1 MTTVINAVPSNVVE
15 VLGSNNSILAVV
27 VVAVILGLSMNALGD
42 KAATIKSLLQNLND
56 IVQVYMDFLINKVS
70 PIAIFCM
77 LARTFATYGTEYIR
91 PTLTFMIAT
100 IFISLALVVTIYP
113 IGIFL
118 LTGLNPFKFAKKIFK
133 VGMFAAATQSSA
145 ATLPLNRKTCM
156 EELGC
161 SKEISSFVLPMGMT
175 INMNGTTAMHMVAIT
190 FIATAAG
197 INITPTQLITA
208 ASPTQKVGGTAS
220 SKLPKVTHAV
230 KMESLLDAFSFDEL
244 RDFDRRVREAGVEP
258 EYVVEIKI
266 DGLSCSLEYENG
278 QLVRAST
285 RGDGVVGEDVTANV
299 RAIRSI
305 PKTLKDAPEFL
316 EVRGEVYMPHEAFQ
330 HLCAEQELQGAA
342 PFKNPRNAAAGSL
355 RQKDARITGSRGL
368 SIFVFNVQ
376 QIRGKTLTKH
386 SESLDYLKSLGLPVS
401 PRYHVVHDIE
411 DAIAEIENIGQNRS
425 KLDFDMDGAVIKVND
440 FAQRELMGSTNKFP
454 RWAIAFKYPPEVK
467 ETTLRSIEVAVG
479 RTGVLT
485 PTACFDPV
493 FLAGT
498 TVARATL
505 HNEDFIRQFG
515 LCIGDTI
522 QVRKAGD
529 IIPEVIGVTHH
540 AEGAEPYTMPTVC
553 PSCGAPV
560 VHLEDEAALR
570 CVNPECPAQAL
581 RNIIH
586 FASRD
591 AMDIEGLGEAVATQL
606 VEKELVH
613 SAADIYT
620 LTREQLLELDKFKEK
635 SADNLLQAITASKQN
650 NLDKLLFG
658 FGIRN
663 IGDKAA
669 ALLAEHFGTL
679 QAIREAT
686 AEQISQ
692 IDGFGGVMAQS
703 VVEFFAKEGT
713 TDLVHRL
720 ADAGVNM
727 QWKGEPKGD
736 KLAGKTLVVT
746 GTLETLSR
754 NEAEALIVKNGG
766 KASGSVSKK
775 TAYVVAGAAAG
786 SKLTKAQALGV
797 PVLTEQE
804 FLAMLQDAPAEQETT

>member
-1 MTTVINAVPSNVVE
+1 MLDLEQARQRVQELRTVIE
-15 VLGSNNSILAVV
+15 KNNRLYYDQDAPE
-27 VVAVILGLSMNALGD
+27 LEDFEYDALTREL
-42 KAATIKSLLQNLND
+42 KELEAA
-56 IVQVYMDFLINKVS
+56 
-70 PIAIFCM
+70 
-77 LARTFATYGTEYIR
+77 
-91 PTLTFMIAT
+91 
-100 IFISLALVVTIYP
+100 YP
-113 IGIFL
+113 
-118 LTGLNPFKFAKKIFK
+118 
-133 VGMFAAATQSSA
+133 
-145 ATLPLNRKTCM
+145 
-156 EELGC
+156 EL
-161 SKEISSFVLPMGMT
+161 
-175 INMNGTTAMHMVAIT
+175 
-190 FIATAAG
+190 
-197 INITPTQLITA
+197 ITP
-208 ASPTQKVGGTAS
+208 ASPTQHVGGTPSGRFA
-220 SKLPKVTHAV
+220 KVTHTV
-230 KMESLLDAFSFDEL
+230 KMESLLDAFSYDEL
-244 RDFDRRVREAGVEP
+244 RDFDRRVQEAGIEP

-278 QLVRAST
+278 ELVRAST

-299 RAIRSI
+299 RAIKKI
-305 PKTLKDAPEFL
+305 PKHLKNAPAFL

-330 HLCAEQELQGAA
+330 HLCAEQELQGTA

-355 RQKDARITGSRGL
+355 RQKDPKITGGRGL

-376 QIRGKTLTKH
+376 QIRGKELTTH
-386 SESLDYLKSLGLPVS
+386 AESLDYLKSLGLPVS
-401 PRYHVVHDIE
+401 PRYHIVHNIE
-411 DAIAEIENIGQNRS
+411 DAIAEIEQIGQNRS
-425 KLDFDMDGAVIKVND
+425 KLDFDMDGAVIKVNR
-440 FAQRELMGSTNKFP
+440 FAQRDLMGSTNKFP

-485 PTACFDPV
+485 PTACFDPI

-505 HNEDFIRQFG
+505 HNEDFIHQFG
-515 LCIGDTI
+515 LRIGDTI

-540 AEGAEPYTMPTVC
+540 AEDADPYEMPTVC

-560 VHLEDEAALR
+560 VHLEDESALR
-570 CVNPECPAQAL
+570 CINPECPAQAL
-581 RNIIH
+581 RNLIH

-591 AMDIEGLGEAVATQL
+591 AMDIDGLGTAVATQL
-606 VEKELVH
+606 VEKGLVH
-613 SAADIYT
+613 SVADLYA
-620 LTREQLLELDKFKEK
+620 LTQEQLLTLDKFKEK
-635 SADNLLQAITASKQN
+635 SADNLHKAIERSKEN

-679 QAIREAT
+679 EAIREAGVE
-686 AEQISQ
+686 AISE

-703 VVEFFAKEGT
+703 IVEFFAKDGT
-713 TDLVHRL
+713 ADVVHRL

-727 QWKGEPKGD
+727 KWKGEPKGD

-754 NEAEALIVKNGG
+754 SEAEALIVRNGG

-775 TAYVVAGAAAG
+775 TSYVVAGAAAG
-786 SKLTKAQALGV
+786 SKLTKAQSLGV
-797 PVLTEQE
+797 PVLTEEE
-804 FLAMLQDAPAEQETT
+804 FLAMLRDE

>member
-1 MTTVINAVPSNVVE
+1 MELEQAQKRVE
-15 VLGSNNSILAVV
+15 ELR
-27 VVAVILGLSMNALGD
+27 AVIEKNNRLYYDQDAPELEDYQYDALTRELRELE
-42 KAATIKSLLQNLND
+42 AAFPQL
-56 IVQVYMDFLINKVS
+56 VS
-70 PIAIFCM
+70 E
-77 LARTFATYGTEYIR
+77 T
-91 PTLTFMIAT
+91 
-100 IFISLALVVTIYP
+100 
-113 IGIFL
+113 
-118 LTGLNPFKFAKKIFK
+118 
-133 VGMFAAATQSSA
+133 
-145 ATLPLNRKTCM
+145 
-156 EELGC
+156 
-161 SKEISSFVLPMGMT
+161 
-175 INMNGTTAMHMVAIT
+175 
-190 FIATAAG
+190 
-197 INITPTQLITA
+197 
-208 ASPTQKVGGTAS
+208 SPTQHVGGTAS
-220 SKLPKVTHAV
+220 SRFAKVTHAV
-230 KMESLLDAFSFDEL
+230 KMESLLDAFSYEEL
-244 RDFDRRVREAGVEP
+244 RDFDRRVRDAGIQP

-278 QLVRAST
+278 TLVRAST
-285 RGDGVVGEDVTANV
+285 RGDGLVGEDVTANV
-299 RAIRSI
+299 MAIRRV
-305 PKTLKDAPEFL
+305 PKQLKDAPEYL
-316 EVRGEVYMPHEAFQ
+316 EVRGEVYMPHQAFQ
-330 HLCAEQELQGAA
+330 KLCAEQELQGAA

-355 RQKDARITGSRGL
+355 RQKDAKVTAGRGL

-376 QIRGKTLTKH
+376 QIRGKTLSSH
-386 SESLDYLKSLGLPVS
+386 AESLDYLKSLGLPVS
-401 PRYHVVHDIE
+401 PRYHVVRDIE
-411 DAIAEIENIGQNRS
+411 DAIQEIEQIGQNRA
-425 KLDFDMDGAVIKVND
+425 KLDFDMDGAVIKINAFD
-440 FAQRELMGSTNKFP
+440 QRGLLGSTNKFP

-498 TVARATL
+498 TVGRATL
-505 HNEDFIRQFG
+505 HNEDFIRQLG

-529 IIPEVIGVTHH
+529 IIPEVIAVTAH
-540 AEGAEPYTMPTVC
+540 AQDAQPYQMPAVC

-591 AMDIEGLGEAVATQL
+591 AMDIDGLGTAVATQL
-606 VEKELVH
+606 VSKGMVH
-613 SAADIYT
+613 SAADLYT
-620 LTREQLLELDKFKEK
+620 LKLEQLLTLDKFKEK
-635 SADNLLQAITASKQN
+635 SATNLLQAIQHSKQN

-669 ALLAEHFGTL
+669 ALLAEHFGSM

-686 AEQISQ
+686 AEQIGE

-703 VVEFFAKEGT
+703 VLEFFAKEGT
-713 TDLVHRL
+713 ADLVHRL
-720 ADAGVNM
+720 ADCGVNM

-754 NEAEALIVKNGG
+754 SEAEALIVKNGG

-775 TAYVVAGAAAG
+775 TSYVVAGAAAG

-804 FLAMLQDAPAEQETT
+804 FLGMLE

>member
-1 MTTVINAVPSNVVE
+1 ME
-15 VLGSNNSILAVV
+15 LE
-27 VVAVILGLSMNALGD
+27 
-42 KAATIKSLLQNLND
+42 Q
-56 IVQVYMDFLINKVS
+56 
-70 PIAIFCM
+70 
-77 LARTFATYGTEYIR
+77 
-91 PTLTFMIAT
+91 
-100 IFISLALVVTIYP
+100 
-113 IGIFL
+113 
-118 LTGLNPFKFAKKIFK
+118 AKKRVKELRAIIEKNNRLYYDQDAPELEDFEYDALTRELK
-133 VGMFAAATQSSA
+133 ELEARFPQLVTAT
-145 ATLPLNRKTCM
+145 
-156 EELGC
+156 
-161 SKEISSFVLPMGMT
+161 
-175 INMNGTTAMHMVAIT
+175 
-190 FIATAAG
+190 
-197 INITPTQLITA
+197 
-208 ASPTQKVGGTAS
+208 SPTQKVGGTAS

-316 EVRGEVYMPHEAFQ
+316 EVRGEVYMPHKAFQ

-401 PRYHVVHDIE
+401 PRYHVVRDIE
-411 DAIAEIENIGQNRS
+411 DAIAEIENIGQNRA

-454 RWAIAFKYPPEVK
+454 RWA
-467 ETTLRSIEVAVG
+467 
-479 RTGVLT
+479 
-485 PTACFDPV
+485 
-493 FLAGT
+493 GT
-498 TVARATL
+498 KVARATL

-686 AEQISQ
+686 AEQISE

>member
-1 MTTVINAVPSNVVE
+1 MELEQAKKRVEELRTVIE
-15 VLGSNNSILAVV
+15 KNNRLYYDQDAPE
-27 VVAVILGLSMNALGD
+27 LEDFEYDALTREL
-42 KAATIKSLLQNLND
+42 KELEAQ
-56 IVQVYMDFLINKVS
+56 F
-70 PIAIFCM
+70 P
-77 LARTFATYGTEYIR
+77 E
-91 PTLTFMIAT
+91 
-100 IFISLALVVTIYP
+100 LV
-113 IGIFL
+113 
-118 LTGLNPFKFAKKIFK
+118 
-133 VGMFAAATQSSA
+133 
-145 ATLPLNRKTCM
+145 
-156 EELGC
+156 
-161 SKEISSFVLPMGMT
+161 
-175 INMNGTTAMHMVAIT
+175 
-190 FIATAAG
+190 
-197 INITPTQLITA
+197 TPT
-208 ASPTQKVGGTAS
+208 SPTQHVGGTPSGRFA
-220 SKLPKVTHAV
+220 KVTHAV
-230 KMESLLDAFSFDEL
+230 KMESLLDAFSFEEL

-278 QLVRAST
+278 MLVRAST

-299 RAIRSI
+299 KAIKRI
-305 PKTLKDAPEFL
+305 PKQLKNAPEFL
-316 EVRGEVYMPHEAFQ
+316 EVRGEVYMPHEAFR

-355 RQKDARITGSRGL
+355 RQKDAKITGSRGL

-376 QIRGKTLTKH
+376 QIHGKELTTH
-386 SESLDYLKSLGLPVS
+386 AESLDYLKSLGLPVS

-411 DAIAEIENIGQNRS
+411 TAIAEIEQIGQSRS
-425 KLDFDMDGAVIKVND
+425 TLDFDMDGAVIKVND
-440 FAQRELMGSTNKFP
+440 FAQRDRMGSTNKFP

-505 HNEDFIRQFG
+505 HNEDFIRQLG

-529 IIPEVIGVTHH
+529 IIPEVIGVIRHE
-540 AEGAEPYTMPTVC
+540 AEAQPYQMPEVC

-570 CVNPECPAQAL
+570 CVNPECPAQSL

-591 AMDIEGLGEAVATQL
+591 AMDIDGLGAAVAAQL
-606 VEKELVH
+606 VEKGLVH
-613 SAADIYT
+613 SAADLYDLT
-620 LTREQLLELDKFKEK
+620 LEQLLTLEKFKEK
-635 SADNLLQAITASKQN
+635 SATNLLQAIENSKQN

-669 ALLAEHFGTL
+669 ALLAEHFGSL
-679 QAIREAT
+679 EAIREAT
-686 AEQISQ
+686 EEQISE

-703 VVEFFAKEGT
+703 VTEFFAKDGT
-713 TDLVHRL
+713 TDLIHRL
-720 ADAGVNM
+720 ADAGLNM

-775 TAYVVAGAAAG
+775 TAYVVAGTAAG

-797 PVLTEQE
+797 PVLTEEE
-804 FLAMLQDAPAEQETT
+804 FLAMLRDDEPTPEA

>member
-1 MTTVINAVPSNVVE
+1 MELEQAQKRVE
-15 VLGSNNSILAVV
+15 ELR
-27 VVAVILGLSMNALGD
+27 AVIEKNNRLYYDQDAPELEDYQYDALTRELRELE
-42 KAATIKSLLQNLND
+42 AAFPQL
-56 IVQVYMDFLINKVS
+56 VS
-70 PIAIFCM
+70 E
-77 LARTFATYGTEYIR
+77 T
-91 PTLTFMIAT
+91 
-100 IFISLALVVTIYP
+100 
-113 IGIFL
+113 
-118 LTGLNPFKFAKKIFK
+118 
-133 VGMFAAATQSSA
+133 
-145 ATLPLNRKTCM
+145 
-156 EELGC
+156 
-161 SKEISSFVLPMGMT
+161 
-175 INMNGTTAMHMVAIT
+175 
-190 FIATAAG
+190 
-197 INITPTQLITA
+197 
-208 ASPTQKVGGTAS
+208 SPTQHVGGTAS
-220 SKLPKVTHAV
+220 SRFAKVTHAV
-230 KMESLLDAFSFDEL
+230 KMESLLDAFSYEEL
-244 RDFDRRVREAGVEP
+244 RDFDRRVRDAGIQP

-278 QLVRAST
+278 TLVRAST
-285 RGDGVVGEDVTANV
+285 RGDGLVGEDVTANV
-299 RAIRSI
+299 MAIRRV
-305 PKTLKDAPEFL
+305 PKQLKDAPEYL
-316 EVRGEVYMPHEAFQ
+316 EVRGEVYMPHQAFQ
-330 HLCAEQELQGAA
+330 KLCAEQELQGAA

-355 RQKDARITGSRGL
+355 RQKDAKVTAGRGL

-376 QIRGKTLTKH
+376 QIRGKTLSSH
-386 SESLDYLKSLGLPVS
+386 AESLDYLKSLGLPVS
-401 PRYHVVHDIE
+401 PRYHVVRDIE
-411 DAIAEIENIGQNRS
+411 DAIQEIEQIGQNRA
-425 KLDFDMDGAVIKVND
+425 KLDFDMDGAVIKVNAFD
-440 FAQRELMGSTNKFP
+440 QRGLLGSTNKFP

-485 PTACFDPV
+485 PTACFDPI

-498 TVARATL
+498 TVGRATL
-505 HNEDFIRQFG
+505 HNEDFIRQLG

-529 IIPEVIGVTHH
+529 IIPEVIAVTAH
-540 AEGAEPYTMPTVC
+540 AQDAQPYQMPAVC

-591 AMDIEGLGEAVATQL
+591 AMDIDGLGTAVATQL
-606 VEKELVH
+606 VSKGMVH
-613 SAADIYT
+613 SAADLYI
-620 LTREQLLELDKFKEK
+620 LKLEQLLTLDKFKEK
-635 SADNLLQAITASKQN
+635 SATNLLQAIQHSKQN

-669 ALLAEHFGTL
+669 ALLAEHFGSI

-686 AEQISQ
+686 AEQIGE

-703 VVEFFAKEGT
+703 VLEFFAKEGT
-713 TDLVHRL
+713 ADLVHRL
-720 ADAGVNM
+720 ADCGVNM

-754 NEAEALIVKNGG
+754 SEAEALIVKNGG

-775 TAYVVAGAAAG
+775 TSYVVAGAAAG

-804 FLAMLQDAPAEQETT
+804 FLAMLE

>member
-1 MTTVINAVPSNVVE
+1 MELEQAQKRVE
-15 VLGSNNSILAVV
+15 ELR
-27 VVAVILGLSMNALGD
+27 AVIEKNNRLYYDQDAPELEDYQYDALTRELRELE
-42 KAATIKSLLQNLND
+42 AAFPQL
-56 IVQVYMDFLINKVS
+56 VS
-70 PIAIFCM
+70 E
-77 LARTFATYGTEYIR
+77 T
-91 PTLTFMIAT
+91 
-100 IFISLALVVTIYP
+100 
-113 IGIFL
+113 
-118 LTGLNPFKFAKKIFK
+118 
-133 VGMFAAATQSSA
+133 
-145 ATLPLNRKTCM
+145 
-156 EELGC
+156 
-161 SKEISSFVLPMGMT
+161 
-175 INMNGTTAMHMVAIT
+175 
-190 FIATAAG
+190 
-197 INITPTQLITA
+197 
-208 ASPTQKVGGTAS
+208 SPTQHVGGTAS
-220 SKLPKVTHAV
+220 SRFAKVTHAV
-230 KMESLLDAFSFDEL
+230 KMESLLDAFSYEEL
-244 RDFDRRVREAGVEP
+244 RDFDRRVRDAGIQP

-278 QLVRAST
+278 TLVRAST
-285 RGDGVVGEDVTANV
+285 RGDGLVGEDVTANV
-299 RAIRSI
+299 MAIRRV
-305 PKTLKDAPEFL
+305 PKQLKDAPEYL
-316 EVRGEVYMPHEAFQ
+316 EVRGEVYMPHQAFQ
-330 HLCAEQELQGAA
+330 KLCAEQELLGAA

-355 RQKDARITGSRGL
+355 RQKDAKVTAGRGL

-376 QIRGKTLTKH
+376 QIRGKTLSSH
-386 SESLDYLKSLGLPVS
+386 AESLDYLKSLGLPVS
-401 PRYHVVHDIE
+401 PRYHVVRDIE
-411 DAIAEIENIGQNRS
+411 DAIQEIEQIGQNRA
-425 KLDFDMDGAVIKVND
+425 KLDFDMDGAVIKINAFD
-440 FAQRELMGSTNKFP
+440 QRGLLGSTNKFP

-498 TVARATL
+498 TVGRATL
-505 HNEDFIRQFG
+505 HNEDFIRQLG

-529 IIPEVIGVTHH
+529 IIPEVIAVTAH
-540 AEGAEPYTMPTVC
+540 AQDAQPYQMPAVC

-591 AMDIEGLGEAVATQL
+591 AMDIDGLGTAVATQL
-606 VEKELVH
+606 VSKGMVH
-613 SAADIYT
+613 SAADLYT
-620 LTREQLLELDKFKEK
+620 LKLEQLLTLDKFKEK
-635 SADNLLQAITASKQN
+635 SATNLLQAIQHSKQN

-669 ALLAEHFGTL
+669 ALLAEHFGSM

-686 AEQISQ
+686 AEQIGE

-703 VVEFFAKEGT
+703 VLEFFAKEGT
-713 TDLVHRL
+713 ADLVHRL
-720 ADAGVNM
+720 ADCGVNM

-754 NEAEALIVKNGG
+754 SEAEALIVKNGG

-775 TAYVVAGAAAG
+775 TSYVVAGAAAG

-804 FLAMLQDAPAEQETT
+804 FLAMLE

>member
-1 MTTVINAVPSNVVE
+1 MELEQAQKRVE
-15 VLGSNNSILAVV
+15 ELR
-27 VVAVILGLSMNALGD
+27 AVIEKNNRLYYDQDAPELEDYQYDALTRELRELE
-42 KAATIKSLLQNLND
+42 AAFPQL
-56 IVQVYMDFLINKVS
+56 VS
-70 PIAIFCM
+70 E
-77 LARTFATYGTEYIR
+77 T
-91 PTLTFMIAT
+91 
-100 IFISLALVVTIYP
+100 
-113 IGIFL
+113 
-118 LTGLNPFKFAKKIFK
+118 
-133 VGMFAAATQSSA
+133 
-145 ATLPLNRKTCM
+145 
-156 EELGC
+156 
-161 SKEISSFVLPMGMT
+161 
-175 INMNGTTAMHMVAIT
+175 
-190 FIATAAG
+190 
-197 INITPTQLITA
+197 
-208 ASPTQKVGGTAS
+208 SPTQHVGGTAS
-220 SKLPKVTHAV
+220 SRFAKVTHAV
-230 KMESLLDAFSFDEL
+230 KMESLLDAFSYEEL
-244 RDFDRRVREAGVEP
+244 RDFDRRVRDAGIQP

-278 QLVRAST
+278 TLVRAST
-285 RGDGVVGEDVTANV
+285 RGDGLVGEDVTANV
-299 RAIRSI
+299 MAIRRV
-305 PKTLKDAPEFL
+305 PKQLKDAPEYL
-316 EVRGEVYMPHEAFQ
+316 EVRGEVYMPHQAFQ
-330 HLCAEQELQGAA
+330 KLCAEQELQGAA

-355 RQKDARITGSRGL
+355 RQKDAKVTAGRGL

-376 QIRGKTLTKH
+376 QIRGKTLSSH
-386 SESLDYLKSLGLPVS
+386 AESLDYLKSLGLPVS
-401 PRYHVVHDIE
+401 PRYHVVRDIE
-411 DAIAEIENIGQNRS
+411 DAIQEIEQIGQNRA
-425 KLDFDMDGAVIKVND
+425 KLDFDMDGAVIKVNAFD
-440 FAQRELMGSTNKFP
+440 QRGLLGSTNKFP

-498 TVARATL
+498 TVGRATL
-505 HNEDFIRQFG
+505 HNEDFIRQLG
-515 LCIGDTI
+515 LCIGDSI

-529 IIPEVIGVTHH
+529 IIPEVIAVTAH
-540 AEGAEPYTMPTVC
+540 AQDAQPYQMPAVC

-560 VHLEDEAALR
+560 VRLEDEAALR

-591 AMDIEGLGEAVATQL
+591 AMDIDGLGTAVATQL
-606 VEKELVH
+606 VSKGMVH
-613 SAADIYT
+613 SAADLYT
-620 LTREQLLELDKFKEK
+620 LTLEQLLTLDKFKEK
-635 SADNLLQAITASKQN
+635 SATNLLQAIQHSKQN

-669 ALLAEHFGTL
+669 ALLAEHFGSM

-686 AEQISQ
+686 AEQIGE

-703 VVEFFAKEGT
+703 VLEFFAKEGT
-713 TDLVHRL
+713 ADLVHRL
-720 ADAGVNM
+720 ADCGVNM

-754 NEAEALIVKNGG
+754 SEAEALIVKNGG

-775 TAYVVAGAAAG
+775 TSYVVAGAAAG
-786 SKLTKAQALGV
+786 SKLTKGQALGV

-804 FLAMLQDAPAEQETT
+804 FLAMLE

>member
-1 MTTVINAVPSNVVE
+1 M
-15 VLGSNNSILAVV
+15 
-27 VVAVILGLSMNALGD
+27 
-42 KAATIKSLLQNLND
+42 
-56 IVQVYMDFLINKVS
+56 
-70 PIAIFCM
+70 
-77 LARTFATYGTEYIR
+77 
-91 PTLTFMIAT
+91 
-100 IFISLALVVTIYP
+100 
-113 IGIFL
+113 
-118 LTGLNPFKFAKKIFK
+118 
-133 VGMFAAATQSSA
+133 
-145 ATLPLNRKTCM
+145 M
-156 EELGC
+156 EENKLPARADEAQ
-161 SKEISSFVLPMGMT
+161 SEIAALRKELEYHARKYYVEDAPEISDYEYDRMFRRL
-175 INMNGTTAMHMVAIT
+175 
-190 FIATAAG
+190 
-197 INITPTQLITA
+197 TQLEERFPQLRTPD
-208 ASPTQKVGGTAS
+208 SPTVRVGGEAL
-220 SKLPKVTHAV
+220 SKFRKVTHAV
-230 KMESLLDAFSFDEL
+230 RMGSLTDVFSYDEVAQ
-244 RDFDRRVREAGVEP
+244 FCAATAGHGGYSVEC
-258 EYVVEIKI
+258 KI
-266 DGLSCSLEYENG
+266 DGLSVSLVYEG
-278 QLVRAST
+278 GAFVLGST
-285 RGDGVVGEDVTANV
+285 RGDGLVGEDVTENLRTVAD
-299 RAIRSI
+299 I
-305 PKTLKDAPEFL
+305 PQTIPYTGHL

-330 HLCAEQELQGAA
+330 KLCAEQELQGAA

-355 RQKDARITGSRGL
+355 RQKDAKITGSRGL

-376 QIRGKTLTKH
+376 QIRGKELTRH
-386 SESLDYLKSLGLPVS
+386 SDSLDYLKSLGLPVS

-411 DAIAEIENIGQNRS
+411 QAIAEIEQIGQNRS

-440 FAQRELMGSTNKFP
+440 FAQREQMGSTNKFP

-529 IIPEVIGVTHH
+529 IIPEVIGVTRH
-540 AEGAEPYTMPTVC
+540 AEDAQPYEMPTVC

-591 AMDIEGLGEAVATQL
+591 AMDIDGLGTAVATQL
-606 VEKELVH
+606 VEKDMVH
-613 SAADIYT
+613 SAADIYA
-620 LTREQLLELDKFKEK
+620 LSREQLLTLDKFKEK
-635 SADNLLQAITASKQN
+635 SADNLLNAIQRSKEN

-669 ALLAEHFGTL
+669 ALLAEHFGSL
-679 QAIREAT
+679 QAIREAD
-686 AEQISQ
+686 AAAISE

-775 TAYVVAGAAAG
+775 TSYVVAGTAAG

-797 PVLTEQE
+797 PVLTEAE
-804 FLAMLQDAPAEQETT
+804 FLDLLKEE

>member
-1 MTTVINAVPSNVVE
+1 MELEQARKRVE
-15 VLGSNNSILAVV
+15 ELR
-27 VVAVILGLSMNALGD
+27 AVIEKNNRLYYDQDAPELEDFEYDALTREL
-42 KAATIKSLLQNLND
+42 KELEAQ
-56 IVQVYMDFLINKVS
+56 Y
-70 PIAIFCM
+70 P
-77 LARTFATYGTEYIR
+77 E
-91 PTLTFMIAT
+91 
-100 IFISLALVVTIYP
+100 LV
-113 IGIFL
+113 
-118 LTGLNPFKFAKKIFK
+118 
-133 VGMFAAATQSSA
+133 
-145 ATLPLNRKTCM
+145 
-156 EELGC
+156 
-161 SKEISSFVLPMGMT
+161 
-175 INMNGTTAMHMVAIT
+175 
-190 FIATAAG
+190 
-197 INITPTQLITA
+197 TA
-208 ASPTQKVGGTAS
+208 ASPTQHVGGTPS
-220 SKLPKVTHAV
+220 GRFQKVTHAV
-230 KMESLLDAFSFDEL
+230 KMESLLDAFSYDEL
-244 RDFDRRVREAGVEP
+244 RDFDRRVRDAGIEP

-278 QLVRAST
+278 ELVRAST

-299 RAIRSI
+299 RAIKKI
-305 PKTLKDAPEFL
+305 PKKLKNAPEFL
-316 EVRGEVYMPHEAFQ
+316 EVRGEVYMPHEAFR

-355 RQKDARITGSRGL
+355 RQKDAKITGSRGL

-376 QIRGKTLTKH
+376 QVRGKELSTH
-386 SESLDYLKSLGLPVS
+386 AESLDYLKSLGLPVS

-411 DAIAEIENIGQNRS
+411 DAIREIGQNRS

-440 FAQRELMGSTNKFP
+440 FAQRAQMGSTNKFP

-529 IIPEVIGVTHH
+529 IIPEVIGVVHH
-540 AEGAEPYTMPTVC
+540 PEDAAPYQMPEVC

-570 CVNPECPAQAL
+570 CVNPECPAQSL

-591 AMDIEGLGEAVATQL
+591 AMDIDGLGTAVATQL
-606 VEKELVH
+606 VDKGLVH
-613 SAADIYT
+613 SAADLYDLT
-620 LTREQLLELDKFKEK
+620 LEQLLTLEKFKEK
-635 SADNLLQAITASKQN
+635 SATNLLHAIENSKQN

-679 QAIREAT
+679 EAIREADIKT
-686 AEQISQ
+686 ISE
-692 IDGFGGVMAQS
+692 IDGFGGVMGQS
-703 VVEFFAKEGT
+703 VVEFFAKDGT

-727 QWKGEPKGD
+727 TWKGEPKGD

-746 GTLETLSR
+746 GTLESLSR

-775 TAYVVAGAAAG
+775 TAYVVAGTAAG
-786 SKLTKAQALGV
+786 SKLTKAQTLGV
-797 PVLTEQE
+797 PVLTEAE
-804 FLAMLQDAPAEQETT
+804 FLAMLRDEPEA

>member
-1 MTTVINAVPSNVVE
+1 MELEQAQKRVE
-15 VLGSNNSILAVV
+15 ELR
-27 VVAVILGLSMNALGD
+27 AVIEKNNRLYYDQDAPELEDYQYDALTRELRELE
-42 KAATIKSLLQNLND
+42 AAFPQL
-56 IVQVYMDFLINKVS
+56 VS
-70 PIAIFCM
+70 E
-77 LARTFATYGTEYIR
+77 T
-91 PTLTFMIAT
+91 
-100 IFISLALVVTIYP
+100 
-113 IGIFL
+113 
-118 LTGLNPFKFAKKIFK
+118 
-133 VGMFAAATQSSA
+133 
-145 ATLPLNRKTCM
+145 
-156 EELGC
+156 
-161 SKEISSFVLPMGMT
+161 
-175 INMNGTTAMHMVAIT
+175 
-190 FIATAAG
+190 
-197 INITPTQLITA
+197 
-208 ASPTQKVGGTAS
+208 SPTQHVGGTAS
-220 SKLPKVTHAV
+220 SRFAKVTHAV
-230 KMESLLDAFSFDEL
+230 KMESLLDAFSYEEL
-244 RDFDRRVREAGVEP
+244 RDFDRRVRDAGIQP

-278 QLVRAST
+278 TLVRAST
-285 RGDGVVGEDVTANV
+285 RGDGLVGEDVTANV
-299 RAIRSI
+299 MAIRRV
-305 PKTLKDAPEFL
+305 PKQLKDAPEYL
-316 EVRGEVYMPHEAFQ
+316 EVRGEVYMPHQAFQ
-330 HLCAEQELQGAA
+330 KLCAEQELQGAA

-355 RQKDARITGSRGL
+355 RQKDAKVTAGRGL

-376 QIRGKTLTKH
+376 QIRGKTLSSH
-386 SESLDYLKSLGLPVS
+386 AESLDYLKSLGLPVS
-401 PRYHVVHDIE
+401 PRYHVVRDIE
-411 DAIAEIENIGQNRS
+411 DAIQEIEQIGQNRA
-425 KLDFDMDGAVIKVND
+425 KLDFDMDGAVIKINAFD
-440 FAQRELMGSTNKFP
+440 QRGLLGSTNKFP

-498 TVARATL
+498 TVGRATL
-505 HNEDFIRQFG
+505 HNEDFIRQLG

-529 IIPEVIGVTHH
+529 IIPEVIAVTAH
-540 AEGAEPYTMPTVC
+540 AQDAQSYQMPAVC

-591 AMDIEGLGEAVATQL
+591 AMDIDGLGTAVATQL
-606 VEKELVH
+606 VSKGMVH
-613 SAADIYT
+613 SAADLYT
-620 LTREQLLELDKFKEK
+620 LTLEQLLTLDKFKEK
-635 SADNLLQAITASKQN
+635 SATNLLQAIQHSKQN

-669 ALLAEHFGTL
+669 ALLAEHFGSM

-686 AEQISQ
+686 AEQIGE

-703 VVEFFAKEGT
+703 VLEFFAKEGT
-713 TDLVHRL
+713 ADLVHRL
-720 ADAGVNM
+720 ADCGVNM

-754 NEAEALIVKNGG
+754 SEAETLIVKNGG

-775 TAYVVAGAAAG
+775 TSYVVAGAAAG

-804 FLAMLQDAPAEQETT
+804 FLAMLE

>member
-1 MTTVINAVPSNVVE
+1 MIQNQPKHTNENDFKPAENLIYTKRTPLRNAPQCGILIKMDFVPHLQFAVPTRQRKMESGSVE
-15 VLGSNNSILAVV
+15 NLELEQAAKRVEELR
-27 VVAVILGLSMNALGD
+27 AVIEKNNRLYYDQDAPELEDFEYDALTREL
-42 KAATIKSLLQNLND
+42 KALEAQFP
-56 IVQVYMDFLINKVS
+56 Q
-70 PIAIFCM
+70 
-77 LARTFATYGTEYIR
+77 
-91 PTLTFMIAT
+91 
-100 IFISLALVVTIYP
+100 LV
-113 IGIFL
+113 
-118 LTGLNPFKFAKKIFK
+118 
-133 VGMFAAATQSSA
+133 
-145 ATLPLNRKTCM
+145 
-156 EELGC
+156 
-161 SKEISSFVLPMGMT
+161 
-175 INMNGTTAMHMVAIT
+175 TAS
-190 FIATAAG
+190 
-197 INITPTQLITA
+197 
-208 ASPTQKVGGTAS
+208 SPTQKVGGTAS
-220 SKLPKVTHAV
+220 SKLPKVPHAV

-278 QLVRAST
+278 ELVRAST

-305 PKTLKDAPEFL
+305 PKKLKDAPEFL

-330 HLCAEQELQGAA
+330 KLCAEQELQGAA

-355 RQKDARITGSRGL
+355 RQKDAKITGKRGL

-411 DAIAEIENIGQNRS
+411 AAIAEIEQIGQNRA

-440 FAQRELMGSTNKFP
+440 FAQRDLMGSTNKFP

-467 ETTLRSIEVAVG
+467 ETTLRGIEVAVG

-515 LCIGDTI
+515 LRIGDTI

-540 AEGAEPYTMPTVC
+540 AEDAEPYEMPKVC

-570 CVNPECPAQAL
+570 CVNPECPAQSL

-591 AMDIEGLGEAVATQL
+591 AMDIDGLGTAVATQL
-606 VEKELVH
+606 VEKGMVH

-620 LTREQLLELDKFKEK
+620 LTREQLLTLDKFKEK
-635 SADNLLQAITASKQN
+635 SADNLLNAIEASKQN

-686 AEQISQ
+686 AEQISE

-720 ADAGVNM
+720 ADAGLNM

-775 TAYVVAGAAAG
+775 TAYVVAGTAAG

-804 FLAMLQDAPAEQETT
+804 FLDMIRDDNT

>member
-1 MTTVINAVPSNVVE
+1 MELEQARNRIE
-15 VLGSNNSILAVV
+15 ELR
-27 VVAVILGLSMNALGD
+27 AVIEKNNRLYYDQDAPELEDYEYDALAQEL
-42 KAATIKSLLQNLND
+42 KRLEAQ
-56 IVQVYMDFLINKVS
+56 F
-70 PIAIFCM
+70 P
-77 LARTFATYGTEYIR
+77 E
-91 PTLTFMIAT
+91 
-100 IFISLALVVTIYP
+100 LV
-113 IGIFL
+113 
-118 LTGLNPFKFAKKIFK
+118 
-133 VGMFAAATQSSA
+133 
-145 ATLPLNRKTCM
+145 
-156 EELGC
+156 
-161 SKEISSFVLPMGMT
+161 
-175 INMNGTTAMHMVAIT
+175 
-190 FIATAAG
+190 
-197 INITPTQLITA
+197 TPT
-208 ASPTQKVGGTAS
+208 SPTQHVGGTPSGRFA
-220 SKLPKVTHAV
+220 KVTHAV
-230 KMESLLDAFSFDEL
+230 KMESLLDAFSYEEL
-244 RDFDRRVREAGVEP
+244 RDFDRRVKESDVTP

-278 QLVRAST
+278 ELVRAST

-299 RAIRSI
+299 RAIRTI
-305 PKTLKDAPEFL
+305 PKKLKNAPEFL
-316 EVRGEVYMPHEAFQ
+316 EVRGEVYMPHEVFQ
-330 HLCAEQELQGAA
+330 KLCAEQELQGAT

-355 RQKDARITGSRGL
+355 RQKDAKITGSRGL
-368 SIFVFNVQ
+368 SIFIFNVQ
-376 QIRGKTLTKH
+376 QIRGHELTTH
-386 SESLDYLKSLGLPVS
+386 AESLDYLKSLGLPVS
-401 PRYHVVHDIE
+401 PRYHIVHDIE
-411 DAIAEIENIGQNRS
+411 DAIAEIEQIGQNRS
-425 KLDFDMDGAVIKVND
+425 KLDFDMDGAVIKVNR
-440 FAQRELMGSTNKFP
+440 FAERELMGSTNKFP

-467 ETTLRSIEVAVG
+467 ETTLRSIEIAVG

-498 TVARATL
+498 TVSRATL
-505 HNEDFIRQFG
+505 HNEDFIKQFG

-529 IIPEVIGVTHH
+529 IIPEVIGVARH
-540 AEGAEPYTMPTVC
+540 AEDAAPYRMPELC

-570 CVNPECPAQAL
+570 CVNPECPAQSL

-591 AMDIEGLGEAVATQL
+591 AMDIDGLGVAVATQL
-606 VEKELVH
+606 VEKGLVR
-613 SAADIYT
+613 SAADLYHLTMEELLT
-620 LTREQLLELDKFKEK
+620 LEKFKEK
-635 SADNLLQAITASKQN
+635 SAANLLSAIENSKQN

-669 ALLAEHFGTL
+669 TLLAEHFGSL

-686 AEQISQ
+686 IEQINE

-703 VVEFFAKEGT
+703 VVEFFAKDGT
-713 TDLVHRL
+713 TDLVHHL

-754 NEAEALIVKNGG
+754 SEAEALIVKNGG

-786 SKLTKAQALGV
+786 SKLTKAQALGI
-797 PVLTEQE
+797 PVLTEAE
-804 FLAMLQDAPAEQETT
+804 FLAMIDHN